1 MPRVIRAALLRLD
14 YERFR
19 RIGFDRIESVNA
31 SPERLSDP
39 ARLDLATVAFDN
51 PVVISEQIRLLRKN
65 LRDPFDYT
73 VADNSPDAARGAEI
87 REICSEQD
95 VPYLRLPRPRGSG
108 PDPSTSH
115 GWALNWMLAKYI
127 RPRGADYFGFIDHD
141 VFPIRPTE
149 VIARLRPAPAW
160 GLIQERAERWYL
172 WPGLSFFDARRTS
185 HAKLDF
191 RPGPGVD
198 TGGRNW
204 ESLYSGLDRDQ
215 VEDAPR
221 TLKRL
226 REGDGGPQSDHYEEI
241 GDWLHTYNASHWL
254 PVPDRDHLVADLIRR
269 Y

>member
-14 YERFR
+14 YERYR

-39 ARLDLATVAFDN
+39 ARLDLATIAFDN
-51 PVVISEQIRLLRKN
+51 PVVIAEQIRLLRKN

-73 VADNSPDAARGAEI
+73 VADNSADPAGSAEI
-87 REICSEQD
+87 RAVCIEQE

-108 PDPSTSH
+108 PDPSSSH
-115 GWALNWMLAKYI
+115 GWALNWMLANYI
-127 RPRGADYFGFIDHD
+127 RPRDAGYFGFIDHD

-149 VIARLRPAPAW
+149 VIPKLARSPAW
-160 GLIQERAERWYL
+160 GLMQERGERWYL
-172 WPGLSFFDARRTS
+172 WPGLCFFDARRVA
-185 HAKLDF
+185 HALDF
-191 RPGPGVD
+191 RPCPGVD

-204 ESLYSGLDRDQ
+204 DDLYSKLDRDQ
-215 VEDAPR
+215 FEDAPR

-241 GDWLHTYNASHWL
+241 GDWLHTYNASHWM
-254 PVPDRDHLVADLIRR
+254 PVPDRDHLVADLLRS